1 MARSVLIDTNHLSE
15 LMRPVSRIRKRFED
29 SRRAGVRFGCCNPV
43 LCELES
49 IFRPPGRE
57 VAFRKTLGKLL
68 ERISRWTLDDTTARL
83 YGEAF
88 RELRDKGRALSQ
100 VDIMLV
106 ALTRQMDLTLLTSDR
121 DFEAVPDIR
130 TENWLT

>member
-1 MARSVLIDTNHLSE
+1 
-15 LMRPVSRIRKRFED
+15 
-29 SRRAGVRFGCCNPV
+29 
-43 LCELES
+43 
-49 IFRPPGRE
+49 